1 MTMTHMIYLV
11 VYMELNA
18 INIPRD
24 NLSQTTTK
32 GNRLKAESHYSVL
45 HSISER
51 PLGAIRHLKEE
62 K

>member
-18 INIPRD
+18 INIPCN

>member
-1 MTMTHMIYLV
+1 MTHMIYLV

-18 INIPRD
+18 INIPHD

-32 GNRLKAESHYSVL
+32 GNVLKAESHYSVL
-45 HSISER
+45 HGISER
-51 PLGAIRHLKEE
+51 PLGTIRHLKEE